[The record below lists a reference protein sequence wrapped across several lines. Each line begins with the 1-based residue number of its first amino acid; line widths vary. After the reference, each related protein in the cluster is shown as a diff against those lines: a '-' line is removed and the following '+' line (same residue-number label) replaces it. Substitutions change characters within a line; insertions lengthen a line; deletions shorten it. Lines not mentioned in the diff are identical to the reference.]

1 MLSRLVEIIEGK
13 AEYLGKLW
21 TKKVLEHPLTPSYQR
36 LSEEEKMYMQRWV
49 TGWITG
55 FPKTKLSSVIGI
67 WGGGAA
73 KKAFNCW
80 S

>member
-21 TKKVLEHPLTPSYQR
+21 TKRSYA
-36 LSEEEKMYMQRWV
+36 EELKMYMQRWV